1 MAESS
6 SDQKLSSG
14 SSDDEMPETEIPSPT
29 VSATKTVQS
38 DPGYD
43 HSTYMRFRWRSITR
57 RRSSSS
63 SSRTSRSRSSVLPR
77 VSVFSRARKSTR
89 LQEDAP
95 PPPPPPPLSS
105 SSTSELIETGKG
117 TGMVVSKRA
126 SVRRRSKQATTVPP
140 LVSKSSKQQQTAAA
154 ATSVRALQRRQPRIQ
169 KDPNVKPRR
178 QTSAIQHGRKQ
189 SVRTRDSHVP
199 RANEETAEGSAETT
213 TTTTSKLVLDG
224 ETKKKKKK
232 QLLLVDGSTTEAAF
246 LLETRDIKE
255 TLLHD
260 ASAQL
265 GEGIGVWLGSIIDQ
279 VQQQQQAQSTKEEEE
294 DNSTSR
300 SSPPPP
306 RRSAPRRVTTLHHYH
321 RDVSTRQQP
330 KRQLLKSRTQEP
342 QL

>member
-29 VSATKTVQS
+29 VS
-38 DPGYD
+38 
-43 HSTYMRFRWRSITR
+43 
-57 RRSSSS
+57 
-63 SSRTSRSRSSVLPR
+63 R

-89 LQEDAP
+89 MQEDA

-105 SSTSELIETGKG
+105 SSTSELIETGKS
-117 TGMVVSKRA
+117 TGMIVSKRA

-178 QTSAIQHGRKQ
+178 QTSAVQYGKKQ
-189 SVRTRDSHVP
+189 SVRTTDSNAP

-213 TTTTSKLVLDG
+213 SSSSSKLILDG
-224 ETKKKKKK
+224 ETKKKK
-232 QLLLVDGSTTEAAF
+232 QLLLVDDSTTEAAF

-255 TLLHD
+255 TSLHD

-306 RRSAPRRVTTLHHYH
+306 RRSTPRRVTTLHHYH
-321 RDVSTRQQP
+321 QDVSTQLQP
-330 KRQLLKSRTQEP
+330 IRHVLRSRTQEP